1 MQVRLRARERSGPPE
16 VSRSGA
22 RPEPT
27 VIVRMKENALRK
39 QPPFWRGRLR
49 MR

>member
-1 MQVRLRARERSGPPE
+1 MQRELRARERLPKGR

-27 VIVRMKENALRK
+27 VIVRMKENVCPAALVEQQARA
-39 QPPFWRGRLR
+39 
-49 MR
+49 